1 MSSSAT
7 RAIILKT
14 SDNFFS
20 STNDVDVSVFSTSE
34 LESLEEI
41 YNKFGEFNQ
50 FELRDLTHEYPE
62 WKKFE
67 AKIEAK
73 LINQAPM
80 SYADFFEN
88 PAESSSLL
96 NGKFKAAED

>member
-1 MSSSAT
+1 M
-7 RAIILKT
+7 
-14 SDNFFS
+14 
-20 STNDVDVSVFSTSE
+20 
-34 LESLEEI
+34 EEI
-41 YNKFGEFNQ
+41 YKKFGEFDQ

-96 NGKFKAAED
+96 NGKFKAAENVFNQSQVEIDIAKQTFDELQEIQGLWA